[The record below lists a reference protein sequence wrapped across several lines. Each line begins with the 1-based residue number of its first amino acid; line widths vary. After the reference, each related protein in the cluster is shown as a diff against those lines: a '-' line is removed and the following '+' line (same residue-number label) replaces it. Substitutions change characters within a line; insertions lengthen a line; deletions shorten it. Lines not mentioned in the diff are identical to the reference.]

1 MFCKY
6 SYVEPGTILNC
17 NNYGTISSSYGA
29 DGIVTVCDGKI
40 KKCSNHGVLKCIGDE
55 EDGCSMVVSTE
66 LTLLRELTLME
77 IAMAAMEYMIIHP
90 KREWEKRERG
100 AYAEKER
107 SKAIGETK
115 IAIARG
121 KHPEVKGEYG
131 TVIGLIVEDEKG
143 KPVAAGVR
151 NVDGIQAKA
160 HQIYSM
166 TEEREWVE
174 VQK

>member
-1 MFCKY
+1 MD
-6 SYVEPGTILNC
+6 ENTGTGLLLWDM
-17 NNYGTISSSYGA
+17 GRSER
-29 DGIVTVCDGKI
+29 VRQ
-40 KKCSNHGVLKCIGDE
+40 E
-55 EDGCSMVVSTE
+55 EE
-66 LTLLRELTLME
+66 QR
-77 IAMAAMEYMIIHP
+77 
-90 KREWEKRERG
+90 RRERG

>member
-1 MFCKY
+1 MLDGRIY
-6 SYVEPGTILNC
+6 R
-17 NNYGTISSSYGA
+17 A
-29 DGIVTVCDGKI
+29 DVI
-40 KKCSNHGVLKCIGDE
+40 KRTD
-55 EDGCSMVVSTE
+55 T
-66 LTLLRELTLME
+66 
-77 IAMAAMEYMIIHP
+77 Y
-90 KREWEKRERG
+90 
-100 AYAEKER
+100 
-107 SKAIGETK
+107 GETK

>member
-1 MFCKY
+1 MRVYKGLNKKNQAKHGK
-6 SYVEPGTILNC
+6 GTFQYEKGKTYKEEKSKTRSTGFHAAEYILDC
-17 NNYGTISSSYGA
+17 LQWYPI
-29 DGIVTVCDGKI
+29 DGKNKFFLCEAGGSI
-40 KKCSNHGVLKCIGDE
+40 DE

-66 LTLLRELTLME
+66 LTLIRELTLME

-131 TVIGLIVEDEKG
+131 TVIGLICGFVG
-143 KPVAAGVR
+143 AG
-151 NVDGIQAKA
+151 GGMIS
-160 HQIYSM
+160 IP
-166 TEEREWVE
+166 
-174 VQK
+174 